1 MDHTLYTPLEVK
13 QNSVT
18 FQYCL
23 KMPSV
28 FKQNREI
35 IDNKKIEYQERLK
48 RQIEQFRR
56 DLERYREK
64 VKEYENLGD
73 IAMLAKYRD
82 QAAVLDKNLVDAME
96 KIDRINEEEK
106 AYDWEESQYPT
117 RKETHDLLTPYKKLF
132 DAGQGFIEHRHLWLN
147 SQVGHFDPEEI
158 ELEIGT
164 TYRNVLKL
172 DRGFTDKPVTKKLCE
187 EVSPNAFLLLF
198 HLCPINSSL

>member
-18 FQYCL
+18 FQLCL
-23 KMPSV
+23 KMLSV

-56 DLERYREK
+56 DLERYRDK

-73 IAMLAKYRD
+73 YSLLAKYRD
-82 QAAVLDKNLVDAME
+82 QAAILDKNLVDAMD
-96 KIDRINEEEK
+96 KIDRINEEEA
-106 AYDWEESQYPT
+106 AYDWETSQYLS

-147 SQVGHFDPEEI
+147 SQVGQFDPEEI
-158 ELEIGT
+158 ETEIGT

-172 DRGFTDKPVTKKLCE
+172 DKGFGDKPVTKKLCE
-187 EVSPNAFLLLF
+187 EV
-198 HLCPINSSL
+198 